1 MYSSVLSATISGV
14 EGVPVLVE
22 ADVSNGL
29 PVFSMVGY
37 LSSRVREAQERVW
50 TALRNTGLSFPPK
63 RITVNLS
70 PADIRKEGTRF
81 DLPIAAALLGAFG
94 YLDKEKLQG
103 VCMAGEL
110 GLNGEM
116 KGVRGILP
124 IVDTAVKNGCR
135 LCIIPQKNL
144 SETKEFQ
151 GIPILGVDSLGEFLE
166 LAKLENWG
174 IPKQCKKE
182 ESTGEI
188 QENEGEGAG
197 VQTERS
203 EEYQEDFA
211 DILGQEA
218 AKRAAVIAAAG
229 FHNILF
235 IGTKGAGKTMIA
247 ARLPTLFPPLDRE
260 DSMELSR
267 IYSVAGLLGADRPM
281 IRTRPFRSPHHTAT
295 AKSLAGG
302 GAYPLPGE
310 ITLAHKGIL
319 FLDEL
324 PEFSRSSLEILRQPL
339 EQGKIYIS
347 RVHGNY
353 EFPADFLLAA
363 AMNPCPCGYYPDR
376 TRCSCAPR
384 EISRYLGRLSQ
395 PLLDRIDICMQ
406 VPKLSYEELQEDGSE
421 ESTEESGAE
430 STAESTAEIRKR
442 VEKAHQIQKER
453 FRGMAAC
460 FNSRLNV
467 RDTEKF
473 CRLGLAEKELLRQA
487 FDRLSLS
494 ARAYHRLLRTAR
506 TIADL
511 AGEEKVR
518 EEHILEAL
526 GYRPPERG
534 EWMKE
539 VY

>member
-22 ADVSNGL
+22 ADVSGGL

-50 TALRNTGLSFPPK
+50 TALRNTGLTFPPK

-94 YLDKEKLQG
+94 YLEHEKLQG

-110 GLNGEM
+110 GLNGEI

-124 IVDTAVKNGCR
+124 IVDTAVKNRCP
-135 LCIIPQKNL
+135 LCIVPSANL
-144 SETKEFQ
+144 AETAGFC
-151 GIPILGVDSLGEFLE
+151 GIKVLGVSSLEEFLE
-166 LAKLENWG
+166 LAKLEDWG
-174 IPKQCKKE
+174 ASLVSEPESKE
-182 ESTGEI
+182 EKD
-188 QENEGEGAG
+188 
-197 VQTERS
+197 
-203 EEYQEDFA
+203 EEYQDDFS

-247 ARLPTLFPPLDRE
+247 TRLPTIFPELDRE

-267 IYSVAGLLGADRPM
+267 IYSVAGLLGGERTR

-295 AKSLAGG
+295 AKALAGG
-302 GAYPLPGE
+302 GAYPTPGE

-324 PEFSRSSLEILRQPL
+324 PEFSRSALEILRQPL
-339 EQGKIYIS
+339 EQRKIFIS

-376 TRCSCAPR
+376 NRCACTRHQV
-384 EISRYLGRLSQ
+384 ENYLGKISG
-395 PLLDRIDICMQ
+395 PLLDRFDICTEMRE
-406 VPKLSYEELQEDGSE
+406 VPGEKLKHRSAGKTSE
-421 ESTEESGAE
+421 E
-430 STAESTAEIRKR
+430 IRREVLR
-442 VEKAHQIQKER
+442 VHEIQKER
-453 FRGMAAC
+453 YKGTEIT
-460 FNSRLNV
+460 FNSRLSGKE
-467 RDTEKF
+467 TEKF
-473 CRLGLAEKELLRQA
+473 CITDKNAGRLLGKVYEKLGLSVRGYYKILK
-487 FDRLSLS
+487 
-494 ARAYHRLLRTAR
+494 TAR

-511 AGEEKVR
+511 ESSEKIR
-518 EEHILEAL
+518 ENHISEAVC
-526 GYRPPERG
+526 YRSIDKKY
-534 EWMKE
+534 WK
-539 VY
+539 

>member
-50 TALRNTGLSFPPK
+50 TALRNMGLSFPPK

-94 YLDKEKLQG
+94 YLKSEKFKG

-110 GLNGEM
+110 GLNGEI

-124 IVDTAVKNGCR
+124 IVEAAIKNGCW
-135 LCIIPQKNL
+135 LCIIPAANL
-144 SETKEFQ
+144 SETREV
-151 GIPILGVDSLGEFLE
+151 GEIRILGVKSLWEFYE
-166 LAKLENWG
+166 QAKVDNWE
-174 IPKQCKKE
+174 IMDKKE
-182 ESTGEI
+182 IRVNIRDDEKDEK
-188 QENEGEGAG
+188 
-197 VQTERS
+197 TEWTDE
-203 EEYQEDFA
+203 EEYQEDFS
-211 DILGQEA
+211 DIWGQEA
-218 AKRAAVIAAAG
+218 AKRAGIIAAAG

-247 ARLPTLFPPLDRE
+247 TRLPSLFPPLDKE
-260 DSMELSR
+260 EQMEVSR
-267 IYSVAGLLGADRPM
+267 IYSVAGLLGKNRSM
-281 IRTRPFRSPHHTAT
+281 IRTRPFRNPHHTAT
-295 AKSLAGG
+295 AKAMAGG

-324 PEFSRSSLEILRQPL
+324 PEFSRSALEILRQPM

-353 EFPADFLLAA
+353 EFPADFLLIA

-376 TRCSCAPR
+376 NRCSCTR
-384 EISRYLGRLSQ
+384 HQVESYLGKISG
-395 PLLDRIDICMQ
+395 PLLDRFDICTEMGE
-406 VPKLSYEELQEDGSE
+406 VPGEKIRRGK
-421 ESTEESGAE
+421 SGKT
-430 STAESTAEIRKR
+430 SKEIRKDVLR
-442 VEKAHQIQKER
+442 VHEIQKDR
-453 FRGMAAC
+453 FAGTKIR
-460 FNSRLNV
+460 FNSRLSGK
-467 RDTEKF
+467 E
-473 CRLGLAEKELLRQA
+473 AEKYCIMDQDA
-487 FDRLSLS
+487 G
-494 ARAYHRLLRTAR
+494 RLLEKVYAKMGLSVRGYYKILKTAR

-511 AGEEKVR
+511 DGSEKIR
-518 EEHILEAL
+518 ENHISEAVC
-526 GYRPPERG
+526 YRAIDKKY
-534 EWMKE
+534 WK
-539 VY
+539 

>member
-94 YLDKEKLQG
+94 YLETDKLRG

-110 GLNGEM
+110 GLNGEI

-124 IVDTAVKNGCR
+124 IVDTAVRNGCR
-135 LCIIPQKNL
+135 FCIIPAANL
-144 SETKEFQ
+144 SETQEFS
-151 GIPILGVDSLGEFLE
+151 GIRILGVRSLREFME
-166 LAKLENWG
+166 HAQMKDWG
-174 IPKQCKKE
+174 ITEPPELKE
-182 ESTGEI
+182 NKG
-188 QENEGEGAG
+188 
-197 VQTERS
+197 
-203 EEYQEDFA
+203 
-211 DILGQEA
+211 
-218 AKRAAVIAAAG
+218 VIAAAG

-247 ARLPTLFPPLDRE
+247 SRLPSIFPPLEEEER
-260 DSMELSR
+260 MELSR
-267 IYSVAGLLGADRPM
+267 IYSVAGLLGKQRSM
-281 IRTRPFRSPHHTAT
+281 IRTRPFRNPHHTAT
-295 AKSLAGG
+295 AKALAGG

-324 PEFSRSSLEILRQPL
+324 PEFSRSALEILRQPL
-339 EQGKIYIS
+339 EQGKICIS

-376 TRCSCAPR
+376 NRCSCTR
-384 EISRYLGRLSQ
+384 HQVETYLGKISG
-395 PLLDRIDICMQ
+395 PLLDRFDICTEMRE
-406 VPKLSYEELQEDGSE
+406 VPGEKIRKGRSGKTSE
-421 ESTEESGAE
+421 E
-430 STAESTAEIRKR
+430 IRR
-442 VEKAHQIQKER
+442 EVGQVHEIQKER
-453 FRGMAAC
+453 YKGTEIR
-460 FNSRLNV
+460 FNSRLSGKE
-467 RDTEKF
+467 TEKY
-473 CRLGLAEKELLRQA
+473 CVMDRPAERLLTKVYTKLGLSVRG
-487 FDRLSLS
+487 
-494 ARAYHRLLRTAR
+494 YHKILKTAR

-511 AGEEKVR
+511 DNSDKIR
-518 EEHILEAL
+518 ENHVSEAVC
-526 GYRPPERG
+526 YRAIDKKY
-534 EWMKE
+534 WK
-539 VY
+539 

>member
-14 EGVPVLVE
+14 EGVPVQVE

-50 TALRNTGLSFPPK
+50 TALRNTGLSFSPK

-94 YLDKEKLQG
+94 YLDTDRLKG

-110 GLNGEM
+110 GLNGEI

-124 IVDTAVKNGCR
+124 IVDTAVRNGCR
-135 LCIIPQKNL
+135 VCIIPGANL
-144 SETKEFQ
+144 SETGECS
-151 GIPILGVDSLGEFLE
+151 GIGILGVRSLREFME
-166 LAKLENWG
+166 YAKLENWG
-174 IPKQCKKE
+174 MKARPCKEQNGGRKPE
-182 ESTGEI
+182 E
-188 QENEGEGAG
+188 ENTDQIE
-197 VQTERS
+197 
-203 EEYQEDFA
+203 EEYPEDFA

-247 ARLPTLFPPLDRE
+247 NRLPSIFPPLDKE
-260 DSMELSR
+260 ESMELSR
-267 IYSVAGLLGADRPM
+267 IYSVAGLLGKGKSM
-281 IRTRPFRSPHHTAT
+281 IRTRPFRNPHHTAT
-295 AKSLAGG
+295 AKALAGG

-324 PEFSRSSLEILRQPL
+324 PEFSRSALEILRQPL
-339 EQGKIYIS
+339 EQGRICIS

-376 TRCSCAPR
+376 NRCACTRHQVES
-384 EISRYLGRLSQ
+384 YLGKISG
-395 PLLDRIDICMQ
+395 PLLDRFDICTEMRE
-406 VPKLSYEELQEDGSE
+406 VPGEKIKKGSAGKTSAQLRRE
-421 ESTEESGAE
+421 VG
-430 STAESTAEIRKR
+430 R
-442 VEKAHQIQKER
+442 VHQIQRER
-453 FRGMAAC
+453 YKGTDIR
-460 FNSRLNV
+460 FNSRLSGK
-467 RDTEKF
+467 DTGKYCVMERQAERLLEKAYEK
-473 CRLGLAEKELLRQA
+473 LGLSVRG
-487 FDRLSLS
+487 
-494 ARAYHRLLRTAR
+494 YHKILKTAR

-511 AGEEKVR
+511 EGSER
-518 EEHILEAL
+518 ILENHVSEAVI
-526 GYRPPERG
+526 YRSMDKKY
-534 EWMKE
+534 WK
-539 VY
+539 

>member
-94 YLDKEKLQG
+94 YLETDRLRG

-110 GLNGEM
+110 GLNGEI

-124 IVDTAVKNGCR
+124 IVDTALKNGCGF
-135 LCIIPQKNL
+135 CIIPAANL
-144 SETKEFQ
+144 SEAQEFS
-151 GIPILGVDSLGEFLE
+151 GIRILGVGCLTEFME
-166 LAKLENWG
+166 HAKLEDWG
-174 IPKQCKKE
+174 IPESSVLKENKGE
-182 ESTGEI
+182 ESDK
-188 QENEGEGAG
+188 
-197 VQTERS
+197 

-211 DILGQEA
+211 DIFGQKA

-247 ARLPTLFPPLDRE
+247 TRLPSLFPPLDKE
-260 DSMELSR
+260 EQMEVSR
-267 IYSVAGLLGADRPM
+267 IYSVAGLLGKNRSM
-281 IRTRPFRSPHHTAT
+281 IRTRPFRNPHHTAT
-295 AKSLAGG
+295 AKAMAGG

-324 PEFSRSSLEILRQPL
+324 PEFSRSALEILRQPM

-353 EFPADFLLAA
+353 EFPADFLLIA

-376 TRCSCAPR
+376 NRCSCTR
-384 EISRYLGRLSQ
+384 HQVESYLGKISG
-395 PLLDRIDICMQ
+395 PLLDRFDICTEMGE
-406 VPKLSYEELQEDGSE
+406 VPGEKIRRGK
-421 ESTEESGAE
+421 SGKT
-430 STAESTAEIRKR
+430 SKEIRKDVLR
-442 VEKAHQIQKER
+442 VHEIQKDR
-453 FRGMAAC
+453 FAGTKIR
-460 FNSRLNV
+460 FNSRLSGK
-467 RDTEKF
+467 E
-473 CRLGLAEKELLRQA
+473 AEKYCIMDQDA
-487 FDRLSLS
+487 G
-494 ARAYHRLLRTAR
+494 RLLEKVYAKMGLSVRGYYKILKTAR

-511 AGEEKVR
+511 DGSEKIR
-518 EEHILEAL
+518 ENHISEAVC
-526 GYRPPERG
+526 YRAIDKKY
-534 EWMKE
+534 WK
-539 VY
+539 

>member
-94 YLDKEKLQG
+94 YLETDKLRG

-110 GLNGEM
+110 GLNGEI

-124 IVDTAVKNGCR
+124 IVDTAVRNGCR
-135 LCIIPQKNL
+135 FCIIPAANL
-144 SETKEFQ
+144 SETQEFS
-151 GIPILGVDSLGEFLE
+151 GIRILGVRSLREFME
-166 LAKLENWG
+166 HAQMKDWG
-174 IPKQCKKE
+174 ITEPPELKE
-182 ESTGEI
+182 NKG
-188 QENEGEGAG
+188 
-197 VQTERS
+197 
-203 EEYQEDFA
+203 
-211 DILGQEA
+211 
-218 AKRAAVIAAAG
+218 AAAG

-247 ARLPTLFPPLDRE
+247 SRLPSIFPPLEEEER
-260 DSMELSR
+260 MELSR
-267 IYSVAGLLGADRPM
+267 IYSVAGLLGKQRSM
-281 IRTRPFRSPHHTAT
+281 IRTRPFRNPHHTAT
-295 AKSLAGG
+295 AKALAGG

-324 PEFSRSSLEILRQPL
+324 PEFSRSALEILRQPL
-339 EQGKIYIS
+339 EQGKICIS

-376 TRCSCAPR
+376 NRCSCTR
-384 EISRYLGRLSQ
+384 HQVETYLGKISG
-395 PLLDRIDICMQ
+395 PLLDRFDICTEMRE
-406 VPKLSYEELQEDGSE
+406 VPGEKIRKGRSGKTSE
-421 ESTEESGAE
+421 E
-430 STAESTAEIRKR
+430 IRR
-442 VEKAHQIQKER
+442 EVGQVHEIQKER
-453 FRGMAAC
+453 YKGTEIR
-460 FNSRLNV
+460 FNSRLSGKE
-467 RDTEKF
+467 TEKY
-473 CRLGLAEKELLRQA
+473 CVMDRPAERLLTKVYTKLGLSVRG
-487 FDRLSLS
+487 
-494 ARAYHRLLRTAR
+494 YHKILKTAR

-511 AGEEKVR
+511 DNSDKIR
-518 EEHILEAL
+518 ENHVSEAVC
-526 GYRPPERG
+526 YRAIDKKY
-534 EWMKE
+534 WK
-539 VY
+539 